1 MAVVRAKHDR
11 SEPVREAIR
20 IAATKLFEENGFEA
34 TGIRDIARDAGVNP
48 AIVLRHFESK
58 ENLFLETMD
67 SSSAMRSIIEGPL
80 EELGARVVG
89 LVAPGRQKG
98 LEILGATIRA
108 SSKTD
113 IRRRLHESI
122 AASLIEPLIDRIDAP
137 DAELRAHLFAAQLIG
152 LMTAFAVYD
161 DQYLLEAPLD
171 GIIATYG
178 DSLQALVSGP
188 HLHGRPASR
197 A

>member
-137 DAELRAHLFAAQLIG
+137 DGELRAHLFAAQLLG

-161 DQYLLEAPLD
+161 DEYLLEAPLD
-171 GIIATYG
+171 GIIALYG
-178 DSLQALVSGP
+178 DSLQALVTGD
-188 HLHGRPASR
+188 
-197 A
+197 